1 MKMLKTLFCWTALL
15 ACPPSPS
22 AAAQANLEASLPV
35 DSAVAIQTL
44 PNGLRYYIRE
54 NQKPENRALF
64 RLVVNAGSLMETE
77 AQLGL
82 AHFLEHMAFNGTEN
96 FEKLELVNFL
106 ERVGMRFGSHLNAYT
121 SFDETVYM
129 LEVPADDEEVI
140 ATAFQVLRDWMQGIQ
155 FDPEEID
162 KERGVVI
169 EEWRSGRG
177 AQGRLNDKQLP
188 VIFYGSRYAE
198 RLPIGKVEIIENIP
212 REQFIDFYRKWY
224 RPNLTALVAVGDFE
238 TAKIEQRILD
248 NFSELKNPA
257 NAPARKNYPVPDHEE
272 TLFSIETDPE
282 LQASVIQIAYK
293 RPPTPQGSAGA
304 YRNSIVE
311 SLYTAML
318 NRRLRERVQ
327 EANPPFLYAAVAKA
341 PFARSKDVVLQI
353 AQVKDGAFEEGL
365 KALLTEAKRVKRDGF
380 TSSELRRVKADALRS
395 MEMAYAERDKTNSSA
410 YTAEY
415 TRHFLQQEPIPA
427 SPKNWN
433 STKLFFPAFHWKK

>member
-129 LEVPADDEEVI
+129 LEVPADDEEVV

-224 RPNLTALVAVGDFE
+224 RPNLTALVPSA
-238 TAKIEQRILD
+238 ILKPPKS
-248 NFSELKNPA
+248 NNAFSTTSPISKTQTTRRRGKTIPFPTTKKPCFPLKPIPNC
-257 NAPARKNYPVPDHEE
+257 
-272 TLFSIETDPE
+272 
-282 LQASVIQIAYK
+282 
-293 RPPTPQGSAGA
+293 RPPSFKSPTSAPRRRKAPPAPTETPLSKAFTPQCS
-304 YRNSIVE
+304 
-311 SLYTAML
+311 TA
-318 NRRLRERVQ
+318 
-327 EANPPFLYAAVAKA
+327 A
-341 PFARSKDVVLQI
+341 
-353 AQVKDGAFEEGL
+353 
-365 KALLTEAKRVKRDGF
+365 
-380 TSSELRRVKADALRS
+380 
-395 MEMAYAERDKTNSSA
+395 
-410 YTAEY
+410 
-415 TRHFLQQEPIPA
+415 
-427 SPKNWN
+427 
-433 STKLFFPAFHWKK
+433 